1 MHDSLAA
8 GDAPIRA
15 AQYVRMSTE
24 HQQYSIENQ
33 VEAIASYAKA
43 NAMEV
48 IRTYTDGGRSGL
60 TIRRREGLRQ
70 LLQDVESGRPEYSA
84 ILVYDISRW
93 GRFQDADE
101 SAFYEYRCKQANI
114 RVHYC
119 AEPFANDGSISSTL
133 LKTIKRTMAAEF
145 SRELSVKSF
154 AGKCRLVEYG
164 FRQGGA
170 AGFGLR
176 RLLVDQDGKPKF
188 VLRRGEQKSLLTDRV
203 ILIPGPPREIRIVR
217 EIYRRFIEGCESM
230 PAITQLLNERGILSE
245 HGRPWTRA
253 MVSTILTNPKYMGT
267 NVTNR
272 LSFKLKAKRVS
283 NPPEMWVRRDGAF
296 EPLVSAATFNKAQ
309 EVLVAR
315 NKCYTDDELL
325 DMLRR
330 LQAQKGKL
338 SHALIDQ
345 APGFPTARTFA
356 DRFGGILGAY
366 RRIGYAT
373 RTDFDHQFAA
383 TQAMRACHQQ
393 CIADLIADLSNIG
406 AAVDRDSDNLL
417 TINDEVRILYLT
429 FRCCG
434 SEHSCFRWFLRF
446 QRTPAHDLS
455 VAARLNHRNNAVLD
469 YYVVPYSHIPKSS
482 YYNGGDNHPLN
493 LFRFAD
499 LAVVKALVR
508 RTQIKEYP

>member
-1 MHDSLAA
+1 
-8 GDAPIRA
+8 
-15 AQYVRMSTE
+15 
-24 HQQYSIENQ
+24 
-33 VEAIASYAKA
+33 
-43 NAMEV
+43 
-48 IRTYTDGGRSGL
+48 
-60 TIRRREGLRQ
+60 
-70 LLQDVESGRPEYSA
+70 VESRSPEYSA

-114 RVHYC
+114 SVHYC
-119 AEPFANDGSISSTL
+119 AEPFPNDGSISSTL

-154 AGKCRLVEYG
+154 AGKCRLVERG

-188 VLRRGEQKSLLTDRV
+188 LLRRGEQKSLLTDRV
-203 ILIPGPPREIRIVR
+203 ILVPGPPQEIRIVQ

-230 PAITQLLNERGILSE
+230 PAITKTLNERGILSE

-309 EVLVAR
+309 EALVAR
-315 NKCYTDDELL
+315 HKCYKDDELL
-325 DMLRR
+325 DMLRQ
-330 LQAQKGKL
+330 LQARKRKL
-338 SHALIDQ
+338 SHELIDQ
-345 APGFPTARTFA
+345 EPGFPTARTFA

-366 RRIGYAT
+366 RRIGYVPRA
-373 RTDFDHQFAA
+373 DFDYQLAA

-393 CIADLIADLSNIG
+393 CVADLIADLSNIG
-406 AAVDRDSDNLL
+406 ATVDRNSENLL
-417 TINDEVRILYLT
+417 TINDEIRILYLA

-434 SEHSCFRWFLRF
+434 SEHSYFRWFLRF
-446 QRTPAHDLS
+446 QRTPAHDLT
-455 VAARLNHRNNAVLD
+455 VAARLNHSNNGVLD

-482 YYNGGDNHPLN
+482 YYNGGDDHPLN
-493 LFRFAD
+493 LFRFGD